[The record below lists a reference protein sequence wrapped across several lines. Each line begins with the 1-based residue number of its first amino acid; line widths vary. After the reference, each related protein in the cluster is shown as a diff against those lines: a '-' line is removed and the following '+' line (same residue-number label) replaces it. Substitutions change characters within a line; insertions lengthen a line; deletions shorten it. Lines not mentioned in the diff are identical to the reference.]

1 MLYFILA
8 LFVISFLVY
17 FLFSSVSTVAQQ
29 TIAIIERFGK
39 FSRIAKAVLL
49 FKLPFGI
56 EKIASKI
63 LLRIQQINIEIE
75 TKTKDNVF
83 VQLDLAVQFRADEKK
98 VVDAYYKLARPM
110 D

>member
-39 FSRIAKAVLL
+39 FSRIAKAGLL

-63 LLRIQQINIEIE
+63 PLRIQQINIEIE

-83 VQLDLAVQFRADEKK
+83 V
-98 VVDAYYKLARPM
+98 
-110 D
+110 